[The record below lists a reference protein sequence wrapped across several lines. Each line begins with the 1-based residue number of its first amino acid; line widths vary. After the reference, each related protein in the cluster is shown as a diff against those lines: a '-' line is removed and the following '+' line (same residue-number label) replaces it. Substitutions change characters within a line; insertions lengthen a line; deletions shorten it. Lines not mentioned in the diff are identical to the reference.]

1 MCISYA
7 SYYNKNPQIS
17 MTSQLIIPPEQA
29 NVGVSGGQKF
39 FIILILRFHPFWF
52 VADLS
57 LVSVEAPGSNQGRG
71 EMEEIYLPR
80 NMPVLTT
87 GHIVSGRGKK
97 FSKCSSRLGANF
109 PETTVCMER
118 RLKFLIDN

>member
-1 MCISYA
+1 M
-7 SYYNKNPQIS
+7 KKG
-17 MTSQLIIPPEQA
+17 EEEKEKEE
-29 NVGVSGGQKF
+29 GKKE
-39 FIILILRFHPFWF
+39 RE
-52 VADLS
+52 
-57 LVSVEAPGSNQGRG
+57 VEAPGSNQGRG